1 MASTTSRATALV
13 QTGPREVHF
22 EQFPLPVLE
31 PGAALL
37 RVEANGLCASDID
50 SWEVKH
56 SAYEPGVSPFPRIN
70 GHEIVGI
77 VEDVGVGARSDGVRV
92 GDRVA
97 VNPFL
102 GCGRCD
108 ACREGAIIRC
118 AGWTFRPNAYGY
130 IPTRHAPAL
139 WGGYSTHVYI
149 HPNAILHPFPESTD
163 PWDATLWN
171 PLAAAID
178 WAVTTPGTT
187 IGTRIAILGCGQR
200 GLAAVVAAKAAGA
213 DTILATGLSRDRHK
227 LDLAK
232 EFGADVVV
240 DVETEDLRDAAH
252 LTTGGRGFDVVLDTS
267 PHATGPLLDAL
278 DIVRTGGTVVSAG
291 LKTRPIENF
300 PIDLLTLKN
309 IRLIGCGG
317 SSVQS
322 YQQAAGIVASGR
334 FPLSRMRTH
343 VLGFDRLEY
352 GIELLRGDHP
362 EERPINIVI
371 TPTMSDA

>member
-1 MASTTSRATALV
+1 MTTTATALV
-13 QTGPREVHF
+13 QTGPREVRF
-22 EQFPLPVLE
+22 EEIPIPVLE
-31 PGAALL
+31 PGEALL

-50 SWEVKH
+50 SWEGKH

-70 GHEIVGI
+70 GHEIVGV
-77 VEDVGVGARSDGVRV
+77 VEDIGGGARGDGVRI

-102 GCGRCD
+102 SCGRCEG
-108 ACREGAIIRC
+108 CREGTTIRC
-118 AGWTFRPNAYGY
+118 TGFPFRPNAYGY
-130 IPTRHAPAL
+130 IQTGHAPSL

-149 HPNAILHPFPESTD
+149 HPNAILHPFPETTN
-163 PWDATLWN
+163 PLDATLWN
-171 PLAAAID
+171 PLAAGIE

-187 IGTRIAILGCGQR
+187 IGTTFAVLGCGQR

-213 DTILATGLSRDRHK
+213 DVILATGLSRDRHK
-227 LDLAK
+227 LDLAT

-240 DVETEDLRDAAH
+240 DVEAEDLREAARQA
-252 LTTGGRGFDVVLDTS
+252 TGGRGFDVVLDTS

-278 DIVRTGGTVVSAG
+278 DIVRAGGTVVSAG

-309 IRLIGCGG
+309 IRLVGCAG
-317 SSVQS
+317 SSVRA
-322 YQQAAGIVASGR
+322 YQQAASIVASGR

-371 TPTMSDA
+371 TPTMSGT